1 MEVTSLTHID
11 LVEAI
16 RLWLLEGGRR
26 GNQAVSADGEL
37 GGYSCPAIDRGKLDN
52 ILQGSS
58 RCGDQVCPIEENA
71 LREDKSDVD
80 DLQSSESS
88 RAEA

>member
-1 MEVTSLTHID
+1 MTT
-11 LVEAI
+11 
-16 RLWLLEGGRR
+16 RRRTYR

-37 GGYSCPAIDRGKLDN
+37 GGYSCPAIDRGKLDS

-71 LREDKSDVD
+71 LGEDKTDVD

-88 RAEA
+88 RAQV